1 LDIAREQFNGGIMVG
16 GDIPA
21 ANADGDEDGEPLELA
36 KII

>member
-1 LDIAREQFNGGIMVG
+1 MVG

-21 ANADGDEDGEPLELA
+21 ANVDEDEDRDGEPLELA